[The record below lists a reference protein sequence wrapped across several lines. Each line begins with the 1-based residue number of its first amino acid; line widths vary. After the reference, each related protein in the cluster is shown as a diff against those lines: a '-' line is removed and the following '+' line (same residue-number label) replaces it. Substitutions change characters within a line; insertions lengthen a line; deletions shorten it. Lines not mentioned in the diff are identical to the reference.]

1 VKFKVKFDTECCK
14 GCGLC
19 VKFCS
24 KNILTLDKTMFTKG
38 GVHPAVITDQDACV
52 GCCNCA
58 VMCPDAVI
66 TIEKIQ
72 ESA

>member
-1 VKFKVKFDTECCK
+1 
-14 GCGLC
+14 
-19 VKFCS
+19 
-24 KNILTLDKTMFTKG
+24 MFTKG